1 MPCTI
6 RVFNSNPSMLWP
18 RKIRP
23 GYVSFPLMRNLAP
36 EIETR
41 VRRRPSGGGA
51 PWESAGATTAAL
63 RNVLRFIAPSCHA
76 HCCVPRLLRAQ
87 GFDRVDRRCS
97 VRRDVTCGS
106 GGREQDDGNRGIS
119 ERVHRADLEHK
130 RYQKASWVGSG
141 GPN

>member
-6 RVFNSNPSMLWP
+6 RVFNSNPSMLGP

-41 VRRRPSGGGA
+41 VRRRPRGGGA
-51 PWESAGATTAAL
+51 ARESAGTTAAAL

-76 HCCVPRLLRAQ
+76 HCCVPQLLRAQ
-87 GFDRVDRRCS
+87 GFDRVDRRGP
-97 VRRDVTCGS
+97 VRRYVTR
-106 GGREQDDGNRGIS
+106 GG
-119 ERVHRADLEHK
+119 
-130 RYQKASWVGSG
+130 G
-141 GPN
+141 GPEPDNGDCGLG